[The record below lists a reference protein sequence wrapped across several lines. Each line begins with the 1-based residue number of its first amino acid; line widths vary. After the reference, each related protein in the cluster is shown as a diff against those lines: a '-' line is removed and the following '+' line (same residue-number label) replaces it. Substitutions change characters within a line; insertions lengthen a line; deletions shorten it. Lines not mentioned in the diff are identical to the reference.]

1 MSGGQPARICV
12 LGSINIDLVVRAPK
26 LPAPG
31 ETVIGGKFSTFP
43 GGKGANQAVAAGRLG
58 ASVSLIGCVGSDD
71 HGRMLTSVL
80 QKESVELSNLIP
92 KDQTPTGVG
101 LITVAEGGEN
111 TIVVAPG
118 ANAAMTVEDVRKAE
132 SAIRAAQILLV
143 QFETP
148 AAAIAEGIRIAREA
162 GVAVAINAAPA
173 PLAGSASR
181 DLVRQARVLVVNKN
195 EGAVLAGVEPTLD
208 PARVMLR
215 LAEFGP
221 PTVVMTLGAQGA
233 IFVHRGRP
241 KRVATI
247 PVDAVDSVGAG
258 DAFCAALAV
267 GFADV
272 LAAPERSEDEFR
284 RVEAAVHRACVTGAL
299 AATKRGA
306 IPSLPTLAEVDAAM
320 PQLAGSQS

>member
-1 MSGGQPARICV
+1 MSDGQPARVCV

-26 LPAPG
+26 LPAHG
-31 ETVIGGKFSTFP
+31 ETVIGGRFATFP
-43 GGKGANQAVAAGRLG
+43 GGKGANQAVGASRLG
-58 ASVSLIGCVGSDD
+58 ASVSLIGCVGTDE
-71 HGRMLTSVL
+71 HGRMLTGVL
-80 QKESVELSNLIP
+80 EKESLDLSNLIH
-92 KDQTPTGVG
+92 KEQTPTGVG

-118 ANAAMTVEDVRKAE
+118 ANATMTVEDVRKAE
-132 SAIRAAQILLV
+132 SVIRAAQVLLV

-148 AAAIAEGIRIAREA
+148 AAAIAEGIRIAEEA

-173 PLAGSASR
+173 PVAGSASR
-181 DLVRQARVLVVNKN
+181 ELVRKARVLIVNKN
-195 EGAVLAGVEPTLD
+195 EGAILAGVEPTLD

-233 IFVHRGRP
+233 IFIHRGRP

-247 PVDAVDSVGAG
+247 HVDAVDSVGAG
-258 DAFCAALAV
+258 DAFCASLAV
-267 GFADV
+267 GFTDV
-272 LAAPERSEDEFR
+272 LGAVERSEDEFK
-284 RVEAAVHRACVTGAL
+284 RVEAAVHRACVAGAL

-306 IPSLPTLAEVDAAM
+306 IPSLPTKAEVDAAM
-320 PQLAGSQS
+320 PQMAGLHA

>member
-1 MSGGQPARICV
+1 MSESSPSRLCV

-31 ETVIGGKFSTFP
+31 ETVIGGRFATFP
-43 GGKGANQAVAAGRLG
+43 GGKGANQAVGAARLG
-58 ASVSLIGCVGSDD
+58 SRVSLIGCVGSDE
-71 HGRMLTSVL
+71 HGRMLTGVL
-80 QKESVELSNLIP
+80 QKESLDLTYLMT

-118 ANAAMTVEDVRKAE
+118 ANASMTVEDVQRAE
-132 SAIRAAQILLV
+132 PAIKAAQVLLV

-162 GVAVAINAAPA
+162 GVAIAINAAPA
-173 PLAGSASR
+173 PVAGSASR
-181 DLVRQARVLVVNKN
+181 ELVRQARVLIVNKN
-195 EGAVLAGVEPTLD
+195 EGAILAGVESSLD

-215 LAEFGP
+215 LAELGP
-221 PTVVMTLGAQGA
+221 PTVVMTLGSQGA

-241 KRVATI
+241 KRVSTI
-247 PVDAVDSVGAG
+247 SVEAVDSVGAG

-267 GFADV
+267 GLGDV
-272 LAAPERSEDEFR
+272 LAAQERSDDEFR
-284 RVEAAVHRACVTGAL
+284 KVEAAVQRACVAGAL
-299 AATKRGA
+299 AATRRGA
-306 IPSLPTLAEVDAAM
+306 IPSMPTRAELDAAM
-320 PQLAGSQS
+320 PQMASSGF

>member
-1 MSGGQPARICV
+1 MSDGQPARICV

-26 LPAPG
+26 LPAHG
-31 ETVIGGKFSTFP
+31 ETVIGGRFATFP
-43 GGKGANQAVAAGRLG
+43 GGKGANQAVAASRLG
-58 ASVSLIGCVGSDD
+58 ASVSLIGCVGSDE
-71 HGRMLTSVL
+71 HGRMLTGVL
-80 QKESVELSNLIP
+80 QKETLELSNLIQ
-92 KDQTPTGVG
+92 KEQTPTGVG

-118 ANAAMTVEDVRKAE
+118 ANALMTVEDVQKAE
-132 SAIRAAQILLV
+132 SAIRAAQVLLV

-162 GVAVAINAAPA
+162 GVAVMINAAPA

-181 DLVRQARVLVVNKN
+181 ELVRQARLLVVNKN

-208 PARVMLR
+208 PARVLLR

-221 PTVVMTLGAQGA
+221 PTVVMTLGSQGA
-233 IFVHRGRP
+233 IFIHRGRP
-241 KRVATI
+241 KRVSTI

-258 DAFCAALAV
+258 DAFCAAMAV

-272 LAAPERSEDEFR
+272 IAVPERSEEEYR
-284 RVEAAVHRACVTGAL
+284 RVDAAVHRACVAGSLTT
-299 AATKRGA
+299 TKRGA
-306 IPSLPTLAEVDAAM
+306 IPSLPTRAELDAAM
-320 PQLAGSQS
+320 PHLSAASS